1 MSNRS
6 IQWVIGFGA
15 LAILAILAGQA
26 YFFYK
31 AFDLRE
37 RQAVQSF
44 KISLQTVAENIAQFN
59 KSTLPDNVLHQYSPD
74 YYIVDINN
82 HIDPWIL
89 EHYLRTELARRHL
102 NIDFEY
108 AIYDCDD
115 DRMVYG
121 NYVSLDQKE
130 EVKNKLEYWP
140 KYEEGLYYFG
150 VHFPGI
156 RSYILSEMGLW
167 YFFTAI
173 LVVVILF
180 FGYSMMIILRQKRLS
195 EVQRDF
201 INNMS
206 HEFRTPLTSIG
217 LASDVLEEEGPGG
230 DPERFTRYSA
240 ILKDQIGL
248 LQKKVDKILQQ
259 AETEHKFFRLNKEQ
273 ILLSDF
279 IREAVDEYRPA
290 AEHRNGR
297 LEFNIQAGN
306 QVILADRF
314 HLSGILINLIDNA
327 LKYTDKPPVVTIS
340 VTDKPGKIHLLI
352 EDNGYGIEKKY
363 IRKVF
368 MPFFRVP
375 SGNIHNVKGS
385 GLGLSYV
392 KRICDLHGW
401 KIRIDS
407 NPGIGTGITLIIPKV
422 DGNGQ

>member
-6 IQWVIGFGA
+6 IQWVIGFGV
-15 LAILAILAGQA
+15 LAIMAILAGQA

-37 RQAVQSF
+37 RQTVQSL
-44 KISLQTVAENIAQFN
+44 KISLQSVAENISLFN
-59 KSTLPDNVLHQYSPD
+59 HSTLPDNIIHQFNPD

-82 HIDPWIL
+82 RIDPWVL
-89 EHYLRTELARRHL
+89 EHYLRSELIRRHV

-108 AIYDCDD
+108 AIYECDD

-121 NYVSLDQKE
+121 NYVSLDKKE

-156 RSYILSEMGLW
+156 RNYILSEMELW

-173 LVVVILF
+173 LVVVIIF
-180 FGYSMMIILRQKRLS
+180 FGYSMMIILQQKRLS

-217 LASDVLEEEGPGG
+217 LASDVLGDEGPGG
-230 DPERFTRYSA
+230 DPERFKKYAA
-240 ILKDQIGL
+240 ILNEQVL
-248 LQKKVDKILQQ
+248 VLEKKVDKILQQ
-259 AETEHKFFRLNKEQ
+259 AETEHKFFRLNMEKIFLKDLTEE
-273 ILLSDF
+273 LADEF
-279 IREAVDEYRPA
+279 KPAV
-290 AEHRNGR
+290 EHRNGR
-297 LEFNIQAGN
+297 LEIDNRAGN
-306 QVILADRF
+306 PAIMADRY

-327 LKYTDKPPVVTIS
+327 LKYTVKPPVVIIS
-340 VTDKPGKIHLLI
+340 ITEKSSGILLKV
-352 EDNGYGIEKKY
+352 EDAGTGIEKKY
-363 IRKVF
+363 FRKVF

-392 KRICDLHGW
+392 KKICDLHGW
-401 KIRIDS
+401 KIRIES
-407 NPGIGTGITLIIPKV
+407 EPGVGTGITITIPKA
-422 DGNGQ
+422 D

>member
-6 IQWVIGFGA
+6 IQWVIGFGVM
-15 LAILAILAGQA
+15 AILAILAGQA

-37 RQAVQSF
+37 RQTVQSF
-44 KISLQTVAENIAQFN
+44 KISLQTVAENISQFN
-59 KSTLPDNVLHQYSPD
+59 ESTLPDNIIHQFSPD

-150 VHFPGI
+150 VHFPGM

-173 LVVVILF
+173 LAVVILF

-206 HEFRTPLTSIG
+206 HEIRTPLTSIG
-217 LASDVLEEEGPGG
+217 LATDVLGEEGPGG
-230 DPERFTRYSA
+230 DPERFRKYSV
-240 ILKDQIGL
+240 ILKDQILL
-248 LQKKVDKILQQ
+248 LQNKVDKILQQ
-259 AETEHKFFRLNKEQ
+259 AETEHKFFKLNKER
-273 ILLSDF
+273 ILLKEF
-279 IREAVDEYRPA
+279 LENAIDEFRPA
-290 AEHRNGR
+290 AEHRNGQMELDNR
-297 LEFNIQAGN
+297 AGN
-306 QVILADRF
+306 PSIIADRY
-314 HLSGILINLIDNA
+314 HLSGILVNLLDNA
-327 LKYTDKPPVVTIS
+327 LKYTDKAPVVTIS
-340 VTDKPGKIHLLI
+340 VVEKSPNIILKIK
-352 EDNGYGIEKKY
+352 DTGTGIDKKY

-401 KIRIDS
+401 KIRIES
-407 NPGIGTGITLIIPKV
+407 EPGNGTGITLIIPKA
-422 DGNGQ
+422 DIHGQ

>member
-6 IQWVIGFGA
+6 IQWVIGFGV

-37 RQAVQSF
+37 RQTVQSF
-44 KISLQTVAENIAQFN
+44 KISLQTVAENISNYN
-59 KSTLPDNVLHQYSPD
+59 KSTLPDDIIHQFSPD

-89 EHYLRTELARRHL
+89 EHYLRTELSRRHL

-121 NYVSLDQKE
+121 NYVSLDAKE

-140 KYEEGLYYFG
+140 KYQEGLYYFG

-156 RSYILSEMGLW
+156 RSYILGQMGIW
-167 YFFTAI
+167 YFFSAI
-173 LVVVILF
+173 LVIVIVF
-180 FGYSMMIILRQKRLS
+180 FGYSMMIILQQKRLS
-195 EVQRDF
+195 EIQRDF

-206 HEFRTPLTSIG
+206 HEIRTPLTSIG
-217 LASDVLEEEGPGG
+217 LATDVLEEEGPGG
-230 DPERFTRYSA
+230 DPERFNRYSV
-240 ILKDQIGL
+240 ILKEQIGL

-259 AETEHKFFRLNKEQ
+259 AETENKFFHLNKERLQ
-273 ILLSDF
+273 LIDLIEGIAGEFKL
-279 IREAVDEYRPA
+279 A
-290 AEHRNGR
+290 AGHKNGR
-297 LEFNIQAGN
+297 LKIVSQAGN
-306 QVILADRF
+306 PVIIADRY
-314 HLSGILINLIDNA
+314 HLSGILVNLIDNA
-327 LKYTDKPPVVTIS
+327 LKYNDKPPEVTIS
-340 VTDKPGKIHLLI
+340 LAESKGKIILKV
-352 EDNGYGIEKKY
+352 EDNGAGIEKKY
-363 IRKVF
+363 LRKVF

-375 SGNIHNVKGS
+375 SGNIHNVKGT

-392 KRICDLHGW
+392 RKICDLHHW
-401 KIRIDS
+401 RIRIES
-407 NPGIGTGITLIIPKV
+407 EPGIGTAITIAIQKA
-422 DGNGQ
+422 G

>member
-6 IQWVIGFGA
+6 IQWVIGFGV
-15 LAILAILAGQA
+15 LAIMAILSGQA

-37 RQAVQSF
+37 RQTVQSF
-44 KISLQTVAENIAQFN
+44 KISLQTVAENISHYN
-59 KSTLPDNVLHQYSPD
+59 KSTLPDNIIHQFSPD

-82 HIDPWIL
+82 HIDPWVL
-89 EHYLRTELARRHL
+89 EHYLRTELTRRHL

-121 NYVSLDQKE
+121 NYVSLDAKE
-130 EVKNKLEYWP
+130 EVKDKLEYWP

-150 VHFPGI
+150 VHFPGL
-156 RSYILSEMGLW
+156 RNYLLSEMQLW

-173 LVVVILF
+173 LVVVIIF

-195 EVQRDF
+195 EIQRDF

-206 HEFRTPLTSIG
+206 HEIRTPLTSIG
-217 LASDVLEEEGPGG
+217 LASDVLGEEGPGG
-230 DPERFTRYSA
+230 DPGRFLKYAS
-240 ILKDQIGL
+240 ILKEQTLL

-259 AETEHKFFRLNKEQ
+259 AETEHKFFKLNKER
-273 ILLSDF
+273 ILLKELIEETADEFRS
-279 IREAVDEYRPA
+279 AV
-290 AEHRNGR
+290 EHKNGR
-297 LEFNIQAGN
+297 LIFENKAGN
-306 QVILADRF
+306 PIINGDRY
-314 HLSGILINLIDNA
+314 HLSGILINLIDNS
-327 LKYTDKPPVVTIS
+327 LKYTDKLPLITI
-340 VTDKPGKIHLLI
+340 VMMERKDKILLQVQ
-352 EDNGYGIEKKY
+352 DTGTGIEKKY

-392 KRICDLHGW
+392 KKICELHGW
-401 KIRIDS
+401 RIRIES
-407 NPGIGTGITLIIPKV
+407 EPGKGTVVTMIIPKAE
-422 DGNGQ
+422 

>member
-6 IQWVIGFGA
+6 VQWVIGFGV

-26 YFFYK
+26 YFFYT

-37 RQAVQSF
+37 RQTVQSF
-44 KISLQTVAENIAQFN
+44 KISLQAVAEGISQFN
-59 KSTLPDNVLHQYSPD
+59 KSTLPDNIVHQFSPD
-74 YYIVDINN
+74 YFIVDINN
-82 HIDPWIL
+82 HIDPWVL
-89 EHYLRTELARRHL
+89 EHYLRSELTRRHL
-102 NIDFEY
+102 NVDFEY

-130 EVKNKLEYWP
+130 EVKNKLDYWP

-150 VHFPGI
+150 VHFPGM
-156 RSYILSEMGLW
+156 RSYLLGEMGMW
-167 YFFTAI
+167 YFISVI
-173 LVVVILF
+173 LGVVILF

-195 EVQRDF
+195 EIQRDF

-217 LASDVLEEEGPGG
+217 LASDVLIEEGGNG
-230 DPERFTRYSA
+230 DRERFQKFSG
-240 ILKDQIGL
+240 ILKGQIGL
-248 LQKKVDKILQQ
+248 LQNKVDKILLQ
-259 AETEHKFFRLNKEQ
+259 AESEHKFFKLNRKELNLATV
-273 ILLSDF
+273 ITEIAEEF
-279 IREAVDEYRPA
+279 KPA
-290 AEHRNGR
+290 IEHRHGTI
-297 LEFNIQAGN
+297 EFDLAVPDP
-306 QVILADRF
+306 VILADQY
-314 HLSGILINLIDNA
+314 HLSGILINLVDNA
-327 LKYTDKPPVVTIS
+327 LKYTDTAPVIRINLS
-340 VTDKPGKIHLLI
+340 EQKAKLILSIKDSGK
-352 EDNGYGIEKKY
+352 GIDKKY

-401 KIRIDS
+401 KIRILS
-407 NPGIGTGITLIIPKV
+407 EPGAGTTIMITIPQKV
-422 DGNGQ
+422 

>member
-6 IQWVIGFGA
+6 IQWVIGFGV
-15 LAILAILAGQA
+15 LAIMAILAGQA

-37 RQAVQSF
+37 RQTVQSF
-44 KISLQTVAENIAQFN
+44 KISLQTVAESISQYN
-59 KSTLPDNVLHQYSPD
+59 KSTLPDNIIHQYSPD

-89 EHYLRTELARRHL
+89 EHYLRTELTRRHL

-121 NYVSLDQKE
+121 NYVSLDAKE
-130 EVKNKLEYWP
+130 QVKDKLEYWP

-173 LVVVILF
+173 LVIVIIF

-195 EVQRDF
+195 EIQRDF

-206 HEFRTPLTSIG
+206 HEIRTPLTSIG
-217 LASDVLEEEGPGG
+217 LASDVLGEEGPGG
-230 DPERFTRYSA
+230 DPGRFLKYSSL
-240 ILKDQIGL
+240 LKEQTLL
-248 LQKKVDKILQQ
+248 LQKKVDRILQQ
-259 AETEHKFFRLNKEQ
+259 AETEHKFFKLNKER
-273 ILLSDF
+273 LLLKEL
-279 IREAVDEYRPA
+279 IEETVDEFRPA
-290 AEHRNGR
+290 TEHRQGR
-297 LEFNIQAGN
+297 VEIVSLAGEP
-306 QVILADRF
+306 VILADRY
-314 HLSGILINLIDNA
+314 HLSGILINLLDNA
-327 LKYTDKPPVVTIS
+327 LKYTDKPPLVTITIS
-340 VTDKPGKIHLLI
+340 EIKSKLVIQVKDTGT
-352 EDNGYGIEKKY
+352 GIEKKY

-392 KRICDLHGW
+392 KKISDLHGW
-401 KIRIDS
+401 RIRIES
-407 NPGIGTGITLIIPKV
+407 EPGKGTSVTLIIPKA
-422 DGNGQ
+422 D

>member
-1 MSNRS
+1 
-6 IQWVIGFGA
+6 VIGFGV

-26 YFFYK
+26 YFFYQ
-31 AFDLRE
+31 AFNLRE
-37 RQAVQSF
+37 RQTIQSF
-44 KISLQTVAENIAQFN
+44 KISLQSVAENISQFN
-59 KSTLPDNVLHQYSPD
+59 KSTLPDNIIHQFSPD

-89 EHYLRTELARRHL
+89 EHYLRSELSRRHL

-121 NYVSLDQKE
+121 NYVSLDAKE

-150 VHFPGI
+150 VHFPGL
-156 RSYILSEMGLW
+156 RSYILSDMDLW

-173 LVVVILF
+173 LVVVIVF
-180 FGYSMMIILRQKRLS
+180 FGYSLMIILQQKKLS

-217 LASDVLEEEGPGG
+217 LATNVLAEESQGG
-230 DPERFTRYSA
+230 DPERFSKYTA
-240 ILKDQIGL
+240 ILQDQVQV
-248 LQKKVDKILQQ
+248 LQKKVDRILQQ
-259 AETEHKFFRLNKEQ
+259 AETEHKFFKLNMEK
-273 ILLSDF
+273 IDLLKVA
-279 IREAVDEYRPA
+279 EEVADEFRPA

-297 LEFNIQAGN
+297 IEIDNQAGN
-306 QVILADRF
+306 PLILADHY
-314 HLSGILINLIDNA
+314 HLSGILINLVDNA
-327 LKYTDKPPVVTIS
+327 LKYTEKPPLVKVIIS
-340 VTDKPGKIHLLI
+340 AKRGKYLLKV
-352 EDNGYGIEKKY
+352 EDSGTGIEKKY
-363 IRKVF
+363 FRKVF

-392 KRICDLHGW
+392 KKICSLHRW
-401 KIRIDS
+401 ALKIES
-407 NPGIGTGITLIIPKV
+407 EPGVGTGITITIPKA
-422 DGNGQ
+422 D

>member
-6 IQWVIGFGA
+6 IQWVIGFGV

-37 RQAVQSF
+37 RQTVQSF
-44 KISLQTVAENIAQFN
+44 NISLQTVAENISQFN
-59 KSTLPDNVLHQYSPD
+59 KSTLPDNIIHQFSPD

-89 EHYLRTELARRHL
+89 EHYLRTELTRRHL

-108 AIYDCDD
+108 AIYNCDD

-121 NYVSLDQKE
+121 NYVSLDAKE
-130 EVKNKLEYWP
+130 EGKNRLEYWP

-150 VHFPGI
+150 VHFPGL
-156 RSYILSEMGLW
+156 RSYILGEMQLW

-173 LVVVILF
+173 LVVVIIF

-217 LASDVLEEEGPGG
+217 LASDVLVEEGLGG
-230 DPERFTRYSA
+230 DPERFLKYSS
-240 ILKDQIGL
+240 ILKEQIYL
-248 LQKKVDKILQQ
+248 LHKKVDKVLQQ
-259 AETEHKFFRLNKEQ
+259 AETEHKFFILNKERL
-273 ILLSDF
+273 ILKDLV
-279 IREAVDEYRPA
+279 EETVDEFRPA
-290 AEHRNGR
+290 AEHRKGR
-297 LEFNIQAGN
+297 VEIDNQAGN
-306 QVILADRF
+306 PVILADRY
-314 HLSGILINLIDNA
+314 HLSGILINLIDNS
-327 LKYTDKPPVVTIS
+327 LKYNDEPPLVIITIS
-340 VTDKPGKIHLLI
+340 EKSGKILLKV
-352 EDNGYGIEKKY
+352 EDNGTGINKKY

-392 KRICDLHGW
+392 KKICDLHGW
-401 KIRIDS
+401 GTRIES
-407 NPGIGTGITLIIPKV
+407 EPGKGTGITLTIPKA
-422 DGNGQ
+422 D

>member
-6 IQWVIGFGA
+6 IQWVIGLGV
-15 LAILAILAGQA
+15 LAILAILTGQA

-37 RQAVQSF
+37 RQTVQSF
-44 KISLQTVAENIAQFN
+44 KISLQTVAENISQFN
-59 KSTLPDNVLHQYSPD
+59 KSTLPDNIIHQFSPD

-89 EHYLRTELARRHL
+89 EHYLRSELARRHL

-108 AIYDCDD
+108 AIYNCDD

-121 NYVSLDQKE
+121 NYVSLDAKE

-156 RSYILSEMGLW
+156 RSYILGEMGLW

-173 LVVVILF
+173 LVMVIIF

-195 EVQRDF
+195 EIQRDF

-217 LASDVLEEEGPGG
+217 LATDVLGEEGPGG
-230 DPERFTRYSA
+230 DPERFLKFAT
-240 ILKDQIGL
+240 ILKEQTL
-248 LQKKVDKILQQ
+248 LLRKKVDNILQQ
-259 AETEHKFFRLNKEQ
+259 AETEHKFFRLNKER
-273 ILLSDF
+273 ILLKGL
-279 IREAVDEYRPA
+279 IEETVDEFRLA
-290 AEHRNGR
+290 AEHRNG
-297 LEFNIQAGN
+297 LVIIDNKAGN
-306 QVILADRF
+306 PAIFADRY

-327 LKYTDKPPVVTIS
+327 LKYTNKPPLVTIS
-340 VTDKPGKIHLLI
+340 MTENSGKILLI
-352 EDNGYGIEKKY
+352 VEDAGSGIEKKY

-392 KRICDLHGW
+392 KKICDLHKW
-401 KIRIDS
+401 RIRIES
-407 NPGIGTGITLIIPKV
+407 EPGIGTRIILTIPEA
-422 DGNGQ
+422 D

>member
-6 IQWVIGFGA
+6 IQWVIGFGVM
-15 LAILAILAGQA
+15 AILAILAGQA

-37 RQAVQSF
+37 RQTLQSL
-44 KISLQTVAENIAQFN
+44 KISLQTVAESISQYNN
-59 KSTLPDNVLHQYSPD
+59 STLPDNIIHQFSPD

-89 EHYLRTELARRHL
+89 EHYLRSELTRRHL
-102 NIDFEY
+102 DIGFEY
-108 AIYDCDD
+108 AIYDCND

-121 NYVSLDQKE
+121 NYVSLDEKE
-130 EVKNKLEYWP
+130 EVKSKLEHWP

-156 RSYILSEMGLW
+156 RSYVLGEMGLW

-173 LVVVILF
+173 LVVVIVF
-180 FGYSMMIILRQKRLS
+180 FGFTMMIILRQKRLS
-195 EVQRDF
+195 EIQRNF

-217 LASDVLEEEGPGG
+217 LASDVLREEGPGG
-230 DPERFTRYSA
+230 DAVRIRKYTG
-240 ILKDQIGL
+240 ILNDQIGL
-248 LQKKVDKILQQ
+248 LRNKVDKILQQ
-259 AETEHKFFRLNKEQ
+259 AETEQKYFKLTKEKLSLVALIEQAADEFRPMA
-273 ILLSDF
+273 DH
-279 IREAVDEYRPA
+279 RHGRVTVD
-290 AEHRNGR
+290 N
-297 LEFNIQAGN
+297 QAGDP
-306 QVILADRF
+306 VIIADKY

-327 LKYTDKPPVVTIS
+327 LKYTEKPPFVTI
-340 VTDKPGKIHLLI
+340 VLTEGQQKVFLKV
-352 EDNGYGIEKKY
+352 EDNGTGIPKEY
-363 IRKVF
+363 TRKVF

-392 KRICDLHGW
+392 KKICDLHGW
-401 KIRIDS
+401 KINIES
-407 NPGIGTGITLIIPKV
+407 EPGKGTAILITIPKA
-422 DGNGQ
+422 D

>member
-6 IQWVIGFGA
+6 IQWVIGLGV

-37 RQAVQSF
+37 RQTVQSF
-44 KISLQTVAENIAQFN
+44 KISLQTVAENISQFN
-59 KSTLPDNVLHQYSPD
+59 KSTLPDNIIHQFSPD

-89 EHYLRTELARRHL
+89 EHYLRSELARRHL

-108 AIYDCDD
+108 AIYNCDD

-121 NYVSLDQKE
+121 NYVSLDAKE

-156 RSYILSEMGLW
+156 RSYILGEMGLW

-173 LVVVILF
+173 LVMVIIF

-195 EVQRDF
+195 EIQRDF

-217 LASDVLEEEGPGG
+217 LATDVLGEEGPGG
-230 DPERFTRYSA
+230 DPERFLKFAS
-240 ILKDQIGL
+240 ILKEQTL
-248 LQKKVDKILQQ
+248 LLRKKVDNILQQ
-259 AETEHKFFRLNKEQ
+259 AETEHKFFRLNKER
-273 ILLSDF
+273 ILLTGL
-279 IREAVDEYRPA
+279 IEETVDEFRPA
-290 AEHRNGR
+290 VEHRNG
-297 LEFNIQAGN
+297 LVVIDNKAGN
-306 QVILADRF
+306 PAIFADRY

-327 LKYTDKPPVVTIS
+327 LKYTDKPPLVTIS
-340 VTDKPGKIHLLI
+340 LTEKTGKILLMV
-352 EDNGYGIEKKY
+352 EDAGAGIEKKY

-392 KRICDLHGW
+392 KKICDLHGW
-401 KIRIDS
+401 RIRIES
-407 NPGIGTGITLIIPKV
+407 EPGVGTRIILTIPKA
-422 DGNGQ
+422 D

>member
-6 IQWVIGFGA
+6 IQWVIGFGVM
-15 LAILAILAGQA
+15 AILAILAGQA

-37 RQAVQSF
+37 RQTVQSF
-44 KISLQTVAENIAQFN
+44 KISLQTVAENISQFN
-59 KSTLPDNVLHQYSPD
+59 KSTLPDNIIHQYSPD

-82 HIDPWIL
+82 RIDPWIL
-89 EHYLRTELARRHL
+89 EHYLRSELSRRHL

-130 EVKNKLEYWP
+130 EVKNRLDYWP

-156 RSYILSEMGLW
+156 RNYILGEMGLW

-173 LVVVILF
+173 LVVVIIF
-180 FGYSMMIILRQKRLS
+180 FGISMMIILQQKKLS
-195 EVQRDF
+195 EVQRNF

-217 LASDVLEEEGPGG
+217 LASDVLRDEGPGG
-230 DPERFTRYSA
+230 DAERFKKYA
-240 ILKDQIGL
+240 VILKEQIVL
-248 LQKKVDKILQQ
+248 LQNKVDKILQQ
-259 AETEHKFFRLNKEQ
+259 AETEHKFFKLKKERL
-273 ILLSDF
+273 LLGDL
-279 IREAVDEYRPA
+279 IAEAVDEFKPL

-297 LEFNIQAGN
+297 LVCENHTGN
-306 QVILADRF
+306 PVILADKY

-327 LKYTDKPPVVTIS
+327 LKYTDKPPLVTIR
-340 VTDKPGKIHLLI
+340 VTEKPGKILLKV
-352 EDNGYGIEKKY
+352 EDTGAGIDKKY

-392 KRICDLHGW
+392 KKICDLHGW
-401 KIRIDS
+401 KIRIES
-407 NPGIGTGITLIIPKV
+407 EPGNGTGITVTIPKAE
-422 DGNGQ
+422 

>member
-6 IQWVIGFGA
+6 IQWVIGFGV

-37 RQAVQSF
+37 RQTVQSF
-44 KISLQTVAENIAQFN
+44 KISLQTVAESICQFN
-59 KSTLPDNVLHQYSPD
+59 KSTLPDNIIHQYSPD

-102 NIDFEY
+102 DIDFEY
-108 AIYDCDD
+108 AIYDCNG

-121 NYVSLDQKE
+121 NYVSLGEKE
-130 EVKNKLEYWP
+130 EVKNKLDYWP

-156 RSYILSEMGLW
+156 RNYILGEMELW

-173 LVVVILF
+173 LALVIIF
-180 FGYSMMIILRQKRLS
+180 FGYSLMIILRQKRLS

-217 LASDVLEEEGPGG
+217 LASDVLAEEGPGG
-230 DPERFTRYSA
+230 DPGRFKKYA
-240 ILKDQIGL
+240 GILKDQIAL

-259 AETEHKFFRLNKEQ
+259 AETEHKFFKLNKER
-273 ILLSDF
+273 ILLNDF
-279 IREAVDEYRPA
+279 IEKAVDEFRPA
-290 AEHRNGR
+290 AEHKNGR
-297 LEFNIQAGN
+297 LEIVNQAGDPA
-306 QVILADRF
+306 IFADHY
-314 HLSGILINLIDNA
+314 HLSGLLINLIDNA
-327 LKYTDKPPVVTIS
+327 LKYTERPPLVTITM
-340 VTDKPGKIHLLI
+340 TDKAGKVLLNI
-352 EDNGYGIEKKY
+352 KDTGTGIEKKY
-363 IRKVF
+363 LRKVF

-392 KRICDLHGW
+392 KKICDLHGW
-401 KIRIDS
+401 KIRIGS
-407 NPGIGTGITLIIPKV
+407 EPGIGTGISITIPKA
-422 DGNGQ
+422 D

>member
-6 IQWVIGFGA
+6 IQWVIGFGV
-15 LAILAILAGQA
+15 LAIMAILTGQA

-37 RQAVQSF
+37 RQTVQSF
-44 KISLQTVAENIAQFN
+44 KISLQTVAESISQYN
-59 KSTLPDNVLHQYSPD
+59 KSTLPDNIIHQYSPD

-89 EHYLRTELARRHL
+89 EHYLRTELTRRHL

-121 NYVSLDQKE
+121 NYVSLDAKE

-173 LVVVILF
+173 LAIVIIF

-206 HEFRTPLTSIG
+206 HEIRTPLTSIG
-217 LASDVLEEEGPGG
+217 LATDVLGEEGPGG
-230 DPERFTRYSA
+230 DPGRFAKYSS
-240 ILKDQIGL
+240 ILKEQTLL

-259 AETEHKFFRLNKEQ
+259 AETEHKFFKLNKEV
-273 ILLSDF
+273 ILLKDL
-279 IREAVDEYRPA
+279 IDETADEFRPPV
-290 AEHRNGR
+290 EHKKGR
-297 LEFNIQAGN
+297 LVIENQAGN
-306 QVILADRF
+306 PVILADRY
-314 HLSGILINLIDNA
+314 HLSGLLINLIDNA
-327 LKYTDKPPVVTIS
+327 LKYTDKPPLVTITIS
-340 VTDKPGKIHLLI
+340 QKKGKILLRV
-352 EDNGYGIEKKY
+352 EDTGEGIDKKY

-392 KRICDLHGW
+392 KKICDLHGW
-401 KIRIDS
+401 RIRIES
-407 NPGIGTGITLIIPKV
+407 EPGKGTSITLTIPKA
-422 DGNGQ
+422 D